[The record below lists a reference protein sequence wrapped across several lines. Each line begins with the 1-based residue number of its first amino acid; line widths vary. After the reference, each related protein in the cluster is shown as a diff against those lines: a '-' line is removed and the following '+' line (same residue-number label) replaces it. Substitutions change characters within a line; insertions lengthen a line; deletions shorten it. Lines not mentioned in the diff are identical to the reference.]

1 MTKYQKQHDASD
13 LVQMAKALAHR
24 SRIRALY
31 ALEGR
36 ELCVCQIVELL
47 QLAPSTVSKHMSILR
62 KAGLVVSQKRGRWV
76 YYRLPDPAKSPA
88 VNDALEWATT
98 YMRDTRQG
106 TDDRDRLEEILET
119 DPEELC
125 RMQNEN

>member
-62 KAGLVVSQKRGRWV
+62 KAGLVTSRKQGRWV
-76 YYRLPDPAKSPA
+76 YYRLPDGAESAA
-88 VNDALEWATT
+88 VSDAIEWATT
-98 YMRDTRQG
+98 HMSDTRQG
-106 TDDRDRLEEILET
+106 ADDRDRLEQILET

-125 RMQNEN
+125 RMQNES